1 MIKAVETGLCEA
13 RLKELEL
20 FRLEKARD
28 NLKNP
33 TSETNYTNP
42 MSALTLL
49 PSAAFLRRGDG
60 PPSRSLTET
69 VHLSCSGL
77 SAEEL
82 CMLILCP
89 WNHGPAMA
97 LPSDEAWQE
106 SYGRRLSSGRW

>member
-33 TSETNYTNP
+33 TPETNYTNP
-42 MSALTLL
+42 MSASTLL

-60 PPSRSLTET
+60 PALAIAHRHGHAL
-69 VHLSCSGL
+69 V
-77 SAEEL
+77 
-82 CMLILCP
+82 MLWAFC
-89 WNHGPAMA
+89 
-97 LPSDEAWQE
+97 
-106 SYGRRLSSGRW
+106 